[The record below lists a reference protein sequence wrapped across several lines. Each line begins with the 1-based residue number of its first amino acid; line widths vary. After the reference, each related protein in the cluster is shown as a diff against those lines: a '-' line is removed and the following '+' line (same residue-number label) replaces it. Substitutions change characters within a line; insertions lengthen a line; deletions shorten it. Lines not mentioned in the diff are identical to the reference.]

1 MPKRRASP
9 SEGIGMSQTY
19 EQRRSTVET
28 ALAAEKID
36 PGKGKSLSDVAVK
49 VLAALDHVKETI
61 R

>member
-1 MPKRRASP
+1 
-9 SEGIGMSQTY
+9 MSQTC